1 MKDEEEF
8 IDQYEQW
15 VLDNLSDD
23 EDNKID
29 SIEKNEENDEIDE
42 IEDDTEEVSALDRF
56 RGDSSR
62 SVKINLNDQ
71 TKVTI
76 RLLMSILGIFLI
88 VIIVLKTQFNPV
100 SVVGPSMYPTMND
113 GDILRTTTVVNKN
126 NISYDSII
134 CFKRGNS
141 KLIIKRV
148 VGLPGDTISFSEGRV
163 VINGKVRED
172 SFPIMDEYPDSVIKL
187 GEDEYYCLG
196 DNRNNSLD
204 SRYFGAINISEI
216 TNIVMYNENKG
227 KESFKEV
234 YDLYK
239 LYQDGDLEAI
249 LSATPTDATANKATP
264 TDALKNR
271 ATPTDAIKQK
281 DDD

>member
-23 EDNKID
+23 EDNKLD
-29 SIEKNEENDEIDE
+29 SIEKNKENGEIDE

-62 SVKINLNDQ
+62 SAKINLNEQ

-76 RLLMSILGIFLI
+76 RLLMSILIIFLI
-88 VIIVLKTQFNPV
+88 ILIVLKTQFNPV
-100 SVVGPSMYPTMND
+100 SVVGPSMYPTLND
-113 GDILRTTTVVNKN
+113 GDILRTSTVIKKDR
-126 NISYDSII
+126 ISYDTII

-148 VGLPGDTISFSEGRV
+148 VGLPGDTISFSDGRV

-172 SFPIMDEYPDSVIKL
+172 SFPIMEEYPDSVIKL

-216 TNIVMYNENKG
+216 TNIVVFNGNKS
-227 KESFKEV
+227 KESLLEA

-239 LYQDGDLEAI
+239 LYKDGDFESS
-249 LSATPTDATANKATP
+249 LSATPTDASANKATP
-264 TDALKNR
+264 TDALKNK
-271 ATPTDAIKQK
+271 ATPTDAIQQK